1 MSESPFTAAPSPP
14 VSIDDE
20 ALLELQSEAID
31 IDSEAEALE
40 CSLAAI
46 AEVCEQ

>member
-1 MSESPFTAAPSPP
+1 MSEDPFTAAPSPP

-40 CSLAAI
+40 VSLAAM
-46 AEVCEQ
+46 AEVRER